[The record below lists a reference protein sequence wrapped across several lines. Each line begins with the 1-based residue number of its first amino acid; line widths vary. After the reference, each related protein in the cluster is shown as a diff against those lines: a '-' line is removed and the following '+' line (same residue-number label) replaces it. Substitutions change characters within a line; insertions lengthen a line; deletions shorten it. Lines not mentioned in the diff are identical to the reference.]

1 MKLNR
6 DEFLETGYLIVKEA
20 VPRDKLERVRQ
31 AYETLVN
38 RQRENW
44 KAERAAG
51 DPPGGVWE
59 TGAQPRLQLS
69 RAPLVNQIDP
79 ETAPAVEVWLEENIH
94 GVSTEL
100 LGIADGAV
108 TEMMMMCNPVRD
120 HGPAKW
126 HRDLHPIDTAPL
138 QGYIDD
144 IVEGGPRYVQWNI
157 PLYDDSVLWVVP
169 GSHLRLNTP
178 EENEVMLTDPPGPLP
193 TGVQTHLE
201 AGDGVVYILP
211 ILHWGSNYSPKMRRT
226 VHGGFSTFTSIDDL
240 SFAEHISADA
250 QTAFTRWNDRSEQM
264 KQHTESALRAVVAGD
279 GAAYLNALD
288 GLHPERAEKG
298 RMLSTVYLCKAAL
311 AIRLHK
317 DPPLRESPR
326 ISNVAFWG
334 STPSRST
341 GGRSSPID
349 SPRMRRA
356 CCGIASV
363 RLRIC
368 CKRTRNTLCRAFQAA
383 PMKHYFNEMPADYG
397 TADFIASWTAA

>member
-31 AYETLVN
+31 AYETLVD

-44 KAERAAG
+44 KADRAEN

-59 TGAQPRLQLS
+59 TAPQPRLQLS
-69 RAPLVNQIDP
+69 RQPLVNQIDQ

-100 LGIADGAV
+100 LNVADGAV
-108 TEMMMMCNPVRD
+108 TEMMIMCNPVKD

-144 IVEGGPRYVQWNI
+144 ILEGGPRYVQWNI
-157 PLYDDSVLWVVP
+157 PLYDDSVLWVIP

-178 EENEVMLTDPPGPLP
+178 EENELLLADPCRPLP
-193 TGVQTHLE
+193 NGVQTHLE

-226 VHGGFSTFTSIDDL
+226 IHGGFSTHTSIDDL
-240 SFAEHISADA
+240 SFTDHISPQA
-250 QTAFTRWNDRSEQM
+250 QEAFARWNDRSEQM
-264 KQHTESALRAVVAGD
+264 KQHTESALRAVLSGD
-279 GAAYLNALD
+279 GTAYLSTLD
-288 GLHPERAEKG
+288 RLHPERAEKG
-298 RMLSTVYLCKAAL
+298 RMLSTVFLCKAAL

-317 DPPLRESPR
+317 DPPLQ
-326 ISNVAFWG
+326 
-334 STPSRST
+334 
-341 GGRSSPID
+341 
-349 SPRMRRA
+349 
-356 CCGIASV
+356 GIAEDLQR
-363 RLRIC
+363 RLLGTHPI
-368 CKRTRNTLCRAFQAA
+368 TLNWGPKFADQFTSDEARLLWDRFSPLEALLQSDEEHFVPGFQSI
-383 PMKHYFNEMPADYG
+383 PMKHYFNEMPADYS
-397 TADFIASWTAA
+397 TADFIASWTGQ